1 MSLRQKSTKHLAIL
15 CAFAKDHEEIKKNLT
30 YGVSLIKSNHWEAY
44 RAIRAKDRQKAR
56 KAMLTVLKQTE
67 KDLLK
72 RETK

>member
-1 MSLRQKSTKHLAIL
+1 
-15 CAFAKDHEEIKKNLT
+15 
-30 YGVSLIKSNHWEAY
+30 VY
-44 RAIRAKDRQKAR
+44 RAIRAKDGQKAR